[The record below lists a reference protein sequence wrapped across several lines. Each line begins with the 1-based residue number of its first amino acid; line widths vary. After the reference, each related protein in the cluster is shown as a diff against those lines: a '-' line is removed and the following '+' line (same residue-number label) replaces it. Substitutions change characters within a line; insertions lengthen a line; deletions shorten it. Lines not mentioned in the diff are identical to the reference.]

1 MNVSRET
8 CPRVSRETLLPPA
21 DYPVG
26 GSNVL

>member
-8 CPRVSRETLLPPA
+8 RSMFHVKHAAPT

>member
-8 CPRVSRETLLPPA
+8 CSRVSRETLLPPT

-26 GSNVL
+26 GSSVL

>member
-1 MNVSRET
+1 MFHVKHVS
-8 CPRVSRETLLPPA
+8 RVSRETLLPPT